1 MFEKIFDMDIS
12 VDRVI
17 AFVGAGGKTTL
28 IQKMARELQE
38 NGKKVIVTTT
48 THMYIPDD
56 TWNGIEV
63 ACMPCEEE
71 PGNEKGLPKEEYLQ
85 LKNPCDE

>member
-48 THMYIPDD
+48 THMYRPDD
-56 TWNGIEV
+56 T
-63 ACMPCEEE
+63 
-71 PGNEKGLPKEEYLQ
+71 
-85 LKNPCDE
+85 